1 MDGVWLLT
9 LRTSLWASAL
19 LVTPRNAAE
28 KLRMLEASWTAFL
41 GQVCL
46 IGVRP
51 PFACRSSLFGR
62 TPGRAQS
69 TVEYGLTLLAVA
81 GAGLALWLLLGPAI
95 QQLGERLVTQVN
107 GIK

>member
-1 MDGVWLLT
+1 MDRLWLLT
-9 LRTSLWASAL
+9 FRASQWASAW
-19 LVTPRNAAE
+19 VEAPR
-28 KLRMLEASWTAFL
+28 
-41 GQVCL
+41 G
-46 IGVRP
+46 
-51 PFACRSSLFGR
+51 
-62 TPGRAQS
+62 AQS

>member
-1 MDGVWLLT
+1 MDHVWLLT
-9 LRTSLWASAL
+9 ISAWLWARAL
-19 LVTPRNAAE
+19 VEAPR
-28 KLRMLEASWTAFL
+28 
-41 GQVCL
+41 
-46 IGVRP
+46 
-51 PFACRSSLFGR
+51 
-62 TPGRAQS
+62 RAQS

>member
-1 MDGVWLLT
+1 MDHVWLLAI
-9 LRTSLWASAL
+9 RASLWACG
-19 LVTPRNAAE
+19 LVKTPR
-28 KLRMLEASWTAFL
+28 
-41 GQVCL
+41 
-46 IGVRP
+46 
-51 PFACRSSLFGR
+51 
-62 TPGRAQS
+62 RAQS